1 MMLLAGANESYR
13 GALLGRKMQIVTRKL
28 NIMRP
33 SFNLITTLMPQIIV
47 NCAFSFSSEG
57 KPIVC
62 EVSSMGKKSSSGPL
76 GIQIGVT
83 ELRDVLLRGRAE
95 RENYYTYTYCQTC

>member
-1 MMLLAGANESYR
+1 MKPTEQVTEQQSLYKPRMMLLAGANESYR

-33 SFNLITTLMPQIIV
+33 SFNLITALMPQIIV
-47 NCAFSFSSEG
+47 SCAFSFSSEG

-62 EVSSMGKKSSSGPL
+62 EVSSMGKNIVFRPSRYSKWRHG
-76 GIQIGVT
+76 
-83 ELRDVLLRGRAE
+83 A
-95 RENYYTYTYCQTC
+95 